1 MSGERGNLAR
11 IWTTGSISMMRKSDG
26 ERITQSTG
34 EGIELPTPGM
44 WRETGRFKGI
54 ETIEDEGG

>member
-1 MSGERGNLAR
+1 
-11 IWTTGSISMMRKSDG
+11 MMHKSDG
-26 ERITQSTG
+26 DRITRSTG

-54 ETIEDEGG
+54 ETIEDEGD

>member
-1 MSGERGNLAR
+1 
-11 IWTTGSISMMRKSDG
+11 MMRKSDG
-26 ERITQSTG
+26 ERITRSTG

-54 ETIEDEGG
+54 ETIEDEGD

>member
-1 MSGERGNLAR
+1 MSGERRSLAPIR
-11 IWTTGSISMMRKSDG
+11 TTGSISMMHKSDG
-26 ERITQSTG
+26 DRITRSTG

-54 ETIEDEGG
+54 ETIEDEGD